1 MARTTSAFTIRT
13 ATKRTGSGGGGGGGG
28 AHWFRHG
35 TIRYRHH
42 PSTHHFTPPLPT
54 ARLRFST
61 AVSDLKLDDDDDV
74 DDSLDWKDEFKRKE
88 PQPLPTITT
97 TTTTTTTT
105 SSPFRVTAPFAPTGD
120 QPRAIE
126 EIVQQLQHHNSNS
139 KNNNNSN
146 NNNDDKDGDET
157 ATTSATAAFCI
168 LQGATGT
175 GKTLVMSHVLA
186 RLGRPTLVLCHNKTL
201 AAQVAREL
209 QSYLSSSSSSTSSSS
224 SSSQDDQDHHDNDD
238 DNNNNNNSSSS
249 SSTQPPVV
257 TLFVSHYDYFVPES
271 YVEAT
276 GTYIA
281 KKSSANAELDAL
293 RHQATRALMLAQ
305 QQNGQYPVVVVASV
319 SCIYGLGLPKDYLE
333 ASRWIQ
339 TGEQA
344 TVTSWQAWVQQLED
358 TLLYTLNQNDNEF
371 ARGHYQV
378 ATSLTTGNALR
389 RVMTL
394 WEPHESYP
402 MTMEWI
408 QQPSLEEDDRWVVQS
423 IHRGGPRG
431 VTPVDAWRIFP
442 AKHHATPPDRL
453 EQACVAIEEELR
465 DRYKELIAE
474 GKHEEA
480 ARLHKRVI
488 NDLEALRERGY
499 CAGTENYSR
508 HLARRNAGEPPDT
521 LMDYFGM
528 NGQEWLLIVDE
539 SHVTLPQLKAMYHG
553 DQARK
558 RNLVKHGFR
567 LPSAL
572 DNRPLRE
579 EEFWK
584 QVKKALF
591 VSATP
596 AKQELSL
603 TKRPPV
609 EMMIRPTWV
618 CDPVIDVRPP
628 DGQLEDLLQ
637 EITRRAEKGQRTLAV
652 ALTKRDAEDLASFL
666 IENKV
671 KSTYIH
677 SDLSTTERADAL
689 RALQTGE
696 VDCLVGV
703 NLLREGLDLPQVSLV
718 AVLNADANGFL
729 RSATALLQ
737 IVGRAARNIDG
748 TAIFYA
754 KSITHNMQMCMDATA
769 RRRSIQLAY
778 NDEHGREMRTTEGS
792 STLSIFD
799 IYRDR
804 INAEREL
811 EIVDHAGMISSER
824 APATSRLSTN
834 SIQVHARSA
843 AQIETDHI
851 PSSPGVYFW
860 KDENGRILYI
870 GKAAKLRSRVRSY
883 LAPSA
888 KHCRRIESMLRQAAS
903 VEFFLTPSERDA
915 LVLESNLIKHHQPP
929 FNVLLKDDSHYPYIC
944 ASIGDAFPQFSIV
957 PRRED
962 SGALNRR
969 YRYFG
974 PYTSFK
980 EINRILEGI
989 EEQYNLRSQSFL
1001 ARYGPGSR
1009 EEYHILFNKALE
1021 EVFGRTNNTL
1031 RAMRAEY
1038 EEAGQLFDSKHN
1050 RCCDVV
1056 TVTTS
1061 DANTSAT
1068 VHIIQLRNG
1077 LIAGRFSYACDVP
1090 FGLNNDE
1097 DFSAVIQAVLVR
1109 QHYPSCEESLDEE
1122 FPWFPDEILLPHPA
1136 QDEKEIHSVLQ
1147 EARIDAG
1154 ASRRKKLAI
1163 RLPVT
1168 SGSRQL
1174 ADAKAMQLA
1183 RENAQQASREKAR
1196 TDSSAISS
1204 EDWKAAT
1211 ELTNMLSLE
1220 KVPKRIECFDISHT
1234 QGDFAVGS
1242 RVVFINGEPAR
1253 DLYRR
1258 FNVKSVEGVDDYASL
1273 TEILERRFRRAW
1285 VNGIGG
1291 PIEQE
1296 DHPWALPDV
1305 VVIDGGPGQLSA
1317 ALKGMSNAQVFPH
1330 GSKSKDRSGQ
1340 NRGATVAV
1348 CALAKRNEEVY
1359 VPGRQDP
1366 VNDSPDSPGLL
1377 LLRAL
1382 RDESHRFALY
1392 SHRKRR
1398 SIAKMR
1404 SNH

>member
-1 MARTTSAFTIRT
+1 M
-13 ATKRTGSGGGGGGGG
+13 
-28 AHWFRHG
+28 
-35 TIRYRHH
+35 YRHRHHHHH
-42 PSTHHFTPPLPT
+42 PH
-54 ARLRFST
+54 ARFST
-61 AVSDLKLDDDDDV
+61 AASAVTTVTVSEHLEMDDDNG
-74 DDSLDWKDEFKRKE
+74 LDWKDQTCSTVVAGSSLLLEDIKNNSNNHCSPDE
-88 PQPLPTITT
+88 QQPLPKTT
-97 TTTTTTTT
+97 MVPSSS
-105 SSPFRVTAPFAPTGD
+105 SSPFRVTAPFAPMGD

-126 EIVQQLQHHNSNS
+126 EIVQQLQE
-139 KNNNNSN
+139 NNNHHEEE
-146 NNNDDKDGDET
+146 DE
-157 ATTSATAAFCI
+157 AAATAAASFCI

-209 QSYLSSSSSSTSSSS
+209 QSYLSSSSSSSSSS
-224 SSSQDDQDHHDNDD
+224 PNEQDNDD
-238 DNNNNNNSSSS
+238 DDDD
-249 SSTQPPVV
+249 TKPPVV

-276 GTYIA
+276 GKYIA

-293 RHQATRALMLAQ
+293 RHQATRALMMTQ
-305 QQNGQYPVVVVASV
+305 QEKGHPVVIVASV

-339 TGEQA
+339 TGQEA
-344 TVTSWQAWVQQLED
+344 TVTSWQAWVEQLED
-358 TLLYTLNQNDNEF
+358 TLLYTLNENDNEF
-371 ARGHYQV
+371 ARGHYQI
-378 ATSLTTGNALR
+378 ATSITADSALR
-389 RVMTL
+389 HVITL

-408 QQPSLEEDDRWVVQS
+408 QQRSFNEENDNNKKDSFVLQS

-431 VTPVDAWRIFP
+431 VTPVNAWRIFP

-465 DRYKELIAE
+465 DRYQELIAE

-488 NDLEALRERGY
+488 QDLEALRERGY
-499 CAGTENYSR
+499 CSGTENYSR
-508 HLARRNAGEPPDT
+508 HLAGRKAGEPPDT

-584 QVKKALF
+584 QVQKALF

-618 CDPVIDVRPP
+618 CDPVIDVRSPE
-628 DGQLEDLLQ
+628 GQLEDLLQ
-637 EITRRAEKGQRTLAV
+637 EVTKRAEKGQRTLAV

-754 KSITHNMQMCMDATA
+754 KSVTHNMQMCMDATA
-769 RRRSIQLAY
+769 RRRMIQLAY

-811 EIVDHAGMISSER
+811 EIVDHAGVISSEP

-834 SIQVHARSA
+834 SIRVNARST

-888 KHCRRIESMLRQAAS
+888 KHYMRIESMLRKAAS
-903 VEFFLTPSERDA
+903 VEFILTPSERDA

-962 SGALNRR
+962 SGALNRH

-1001 ARYGPGSR
+1001 ARYGSGSR
-1009 EEYHILFNKALE
+1009 EEYHSLFNKALE

-1068 VHIIQLRNG
+1068 VHIMQLRNG
-1077 LIAGRFSYACDVP
+1077 LIAGRFSYTCDVP

-1109 QHYPSCEESLDEE
+1109 QHYPSCKESLDEE

-1136 QDEKEIHSVLQ
+1136 QDEKEIQSVLQ
-1147 EARIDAG
+1147 AARIDAG

-1163 RLPVT
+1163 RLPAT
-1168 SGSRQL
+1168 NGSRQL

-1183 RENAQQASREKAR
+1183 RENAQQVAREKALS
-1196 TDSSAISS
+1196 DSSAIPSD
-1204 EDWKAAT
+1204 DWKAAT

-1242 RVVFINGEPAR
+1242 RVVFVNGKPAR

-1273 TEILERRFRRAW
+1273 TEVLERRFRRAW

-1317 ALKGMSNAQVFPH
+1317 ALKGMSNSRVFPH
-1330 GSKSKDRSGQ
+1330 GSISKNRSGQ

-1404 SNH
+1404 SNR